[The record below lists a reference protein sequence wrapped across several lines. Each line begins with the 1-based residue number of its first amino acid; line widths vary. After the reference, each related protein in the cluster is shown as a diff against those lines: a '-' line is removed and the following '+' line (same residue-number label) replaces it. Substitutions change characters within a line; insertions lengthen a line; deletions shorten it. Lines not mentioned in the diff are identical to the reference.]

1 MEKKQISNEEVNQMK
16 KKLLDI
22 CSKSHK
28 LNIEV
33 MSNHCDINML
43 KLLLTEIH
51 QDIGSL
57 LITMPQDSKKEKS
70 ITSALITKGKRN
82 SYEILSSVKSNDDE
96 INKELQIKI
105 SELNNKKSYQNT
117 NLISDL
123 IVIENLSETKEIV
136 SRELPG
142 GGMAP
147 PQIKTVSDIDMEF
160 FVKNRLIEEMR
171 RMQKSGE
178 HINPEATL
186 KKKPL
191 SLESLSETF
200 KYLEDVDNY
209 SGSFLINVIK
219 NENEISSFESSMQL
233 DLGAEKL
240 LCKKGDY
247 VLISVYDICS
257 SYSENE
263 AKKFLILFKFDELYG
278 ILKSEKII
286 IENEY
291 SFSLRQVEELK
302 KFCKAKKIKYEAIC

>member
-1 MEKKQISNEEVNQMK
+1 MEKKQISNEEVGQMI

-22 CSKSHK
+22 CSKSNK
-28 LNIEV
+28 LNLEV
-33 MSNHCDINML
+33 MSNNYDISVL
-43 KLLLTEIH
+43 KPLLTEMH
-51 QDIGSL
+51 HDIGSL
-57 LITMPQDSKKEKS
+57 LTLMPKESKKEKS
-70 ITSALITKGKRN
+70 LISALMINGKRN
-82 SYEILSSVKSNDDE
+82 SYEILNSVKSNDEE

-105 SELNNKKSYQNT
+105 LELNNKKSSENT

-123 IVIENLSETKEIV
+123 ILVENLSETKETV
-136 SRELPG
+136 SRELLG

-171 RMQKSGE
+171 RMQKTGE
-178 HINPEATL
+178 HISPEATL

-209 SGSFLINVIK
+209 NGSFLINVIK

-257 SYSENE
+257 SFSENE

-286 IENEY
+286 IENES